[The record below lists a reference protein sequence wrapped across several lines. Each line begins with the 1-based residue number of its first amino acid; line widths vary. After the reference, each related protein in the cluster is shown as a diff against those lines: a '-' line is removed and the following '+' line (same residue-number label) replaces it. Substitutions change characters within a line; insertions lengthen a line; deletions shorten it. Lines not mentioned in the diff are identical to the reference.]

1 MKVLRD
7 PQIVSGFIY
16 EDPVENLGAL
26 THCGEAICIRGHELA
41 MHSHRGFEFLY
52 LSRGEVSWCV
62 GRKQFQQ
69 QMGDLFVAY
78 PGERHGSADRAPEE
92 SHHLWIGLELEKL
105 GTEGRRLSHYL
116 RDNKVR
122 LLHGCQAI
130 EPVLQA
136 IVGQVVTDIP
146 QRREVISAYL
156 RTLFALINQQSR
168 GGFGGKRKPETVAWP
183 YSYAIQKAVAYM
195 SRHLDRR
202 LSLSELAAT
211 ASVKQVPH
219 FCTQFQREVGTSP
232 AAYHLQLRL
241 NAARAALLQPA
252 LSITLVAMNFG
263 FSSSQ
268 HFSTS
273 FQRAFSVT
281 PRAWQKG

>member
-7 PQIVSGFIY
+7 PQIISGFIY

-26 THCGEAICIRGHELA
+26 THCGEAVCIRGHRLA

-52 LSRGEVSWCV
+52 LSRGEITWRV
-62 GRKQFQQ
+62 GKRQFFQ

-92 SHHLWIGLELEKL
+92 SHHLWIGLELENF
-105 GTEGRRLSHYL
+105 GAEGRRLSRYL
-116 RDNKVR
+116 QDNKVR

-156 RTLFALINQQSR
+156 HTLFALINQKSR
-168 GGFGGKRKPETVAWP
+168 GGPGWETKAGNRRMALFLRDSKGG
-183 YSYAIQKAVAYM
+183 
-195 SRHLDRR
+195 R
-202 LSLSELAAT
+202 LHEQA
-211 ASVKQVPH
+211 P
-219 FCTQFQREVGTSP
+219 
-232 AAYHLQLRL
+232 
-241 NAARAALLQPA
+241 
-252 LSITLVAMNFG
+252 
-263 FSSSQ
+263 
-268 HFSTS
+268 
-273 FQRAFSVT
+273 
-281 PRAWQKG
+281 